1 MEYSSTLSSLSRG
14 SFSSSSVGDSTD
26 LEANINLSDR
36 LKVFKT
42 SLFDPNAYVTS
53 KCQTMNEK
61 VPLSL
66 PFSLVYSDACV
77 KLIYVYSIYGT
88 RNICLNLLKY

>member
-1 MEYSSTLSSLSRG
+1 MDSSTLSSLSKG
-14 SFSSSSVGDSTD
+14 SFSSSSVGDSAD
-26 LEANINLSDR
+26 LEANLTLSDR

-42 SLFDPNAYVTS
+42 THFDPNAYVTS

-66 PFSLVYSDACV
+66 SLSLSLSPYLSA
-77 KLIYVYSIYGT
+77 YVAT
-88 RNICLNLLKY
+88 VVLNTDE

>member
-1 MEYSSTLSSLSRG
+1 MDSSRLSSV
-14 SFSSSSVGDSTD
+14 SFSSSVEDSTSEQD
-26 LEANINLSDR
+26 ANITLSDR

-42 SLFDPNAYVTS
+42 NNFDPNAYVTS

-66 PFSLVYSDACV
+66 SLAASMGSVIIISHMWVNTSPPFKRECDN
-77 KLIYVYSIYGT
+77 LIGY
-88 RNICLNLLKY
+88 ICK